1 MMIYGTVDASQP
13 LRRKGIPMPDATR
26 PATVNGTVP
35 GMGHNRPPMPNRR
48 ANDALRPRKH
58 LTETEIETLMKV
70 AKRDARY
77 GHRDATAILLC
88 YWRGLRAA
96 ELCELQWSQ
105 FDFERGTMHVV
116 RRKGGDPSTHYLNGT
131 QLRALRKL
139 QAQNPASRY
148 LFVGEPRKGK
158 STPVTTAWFRKMFAR
173 LGVRAGMPFPINPH
187 MLRHSCGFKFAN
199 EGKDSRSLQGYLG
212 HRNAQSTV
220 IYTQLAPDRFKGW
233 EAE

>member
-1 MMIYGTVDASQP
+1 MSDTP
-13 LRRKGIPMPDATR
+13 R
-26 PATVNGTVP
+26 PTTINGTVP
-35 GMGHNRPPMPNRR
+35 EIGIGHNRPPRPNRR

-77 GHRDATAILLC
+77 GHRDATAILMC
-88 YWRGLRAA
+88 YWHGLRAA

-105 FDFERGTMHVV
+105 FDFVRGTMHVL
-116 RRKGGDPSTHYLNGT
+116 RKKGGDPSTHYLNGT

-148 LFVGEPRKGK
+148 LFMSEPRKGK
-158 STPVTTAWFRKMFAR
+158 STPVTPAWFRKMFAR
-173 LGVRAGMPFPINPH
+173 LGVKAEMPFPINPH
-187 MLRHSCGFKFAN
+187 MLRHSCGYKFAN
-199 EGKDSRSLQGYLG
+199 EGKDTRSLQGYLG

-220 IYTQLAPDRFKGW
+220 IYTQLSPDRFKGW

>member
-1 MMIYGTVDASQP
+1 MSDTTRS
-13 LRRKGIPMPDATR
+13 ATI
-26 PATVNGTVP
+26 NGTVP
-35 GMGHNRPPMPNRR
+35 EIGIGHNRPPRPNRR

-58 LTETEIETLMKV
+58 LTETEIQTLMKV

-88 YWRGLRAA
+88 YWHGLRAA
-96 ELCELQWSQ
+96 ELCELEWSQ
-105 FDFERGTMHVV
+105 FDFVRGTMHVL
-116 RRKGGDPSTHYLNGT
+116 RKKGGDHSTHYLNGT

-148 LFVGEPRKGK
+148 LFIGERNG
-158 STPVTTAWFRKMFAR
+158 TPVTPAWFRKMFAR
-173 LGVRAGMPFPINPH
+173 LGVKAEMPFPINPH
-187 MLRHSCGFKFAN
+187 MLRHSCGYKFAN
-199 EGKDSRSLQGYLG
+199 EGKDTRSLQGYLG

-220 IYTQLAPDRFKGW
+220 RYTQLSPNRFKGW